1 MRRLFFLLLCIC
13 LLAVPVRGAA
23 QPKYVALT
31 FDDGPSGRFTRRLLD
46 GLQEREVKATFL
58 LCGYRIRD
66 YNAEAQRIAREGHE
80 IGIHGYSHD
89 SMGSMT
95 KEQVKKEILDTAV
108 LLPEGVRPAFLRP
121 PGGLWDQGVCQAT
134 KVLGLAVLNWSLDSK
149 DWATDDASAITDRV
163 VENVKDGDVILM
175 HDMSNS
181 SVTAALAII
190 DILQARGYQFVTAT
204 ELVRLKGVQLHPGE
218 VYCGFP

>member
-31 FDDGPSGRFTRRLLD
+31 FDDGPSGRFTRRLLN

-95 KEQVKKEILDTAV
+95 KEQV
-108 LLPEGVRPAFLRP
+108 
-121 PGGLWDQGVCQAT
+121 
-134 KVLGLAVLNWSLDSK
+134 LAVLNWSLDSK

-204 ELVRLKGVQLHPGE
+204 ELVRLKGIQLHPGE